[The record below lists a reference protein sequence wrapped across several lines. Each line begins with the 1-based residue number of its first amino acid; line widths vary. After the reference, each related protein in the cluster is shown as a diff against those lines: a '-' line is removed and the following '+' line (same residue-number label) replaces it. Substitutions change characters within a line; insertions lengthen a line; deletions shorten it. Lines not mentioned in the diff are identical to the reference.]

1 MNVILLSGGSGKRL
15 WPLSNNVRSK
25 QFIKAFRT
33 ETGEYES
40 MVQRVY
46 RQLKAADPTASI
58 TIATGANQR
67 SAIEHQL
74 GASVDLSLEPDRR
87 DTFPAIVLAC
97 AYLADVKKLPL
108 SAPVVV
114 CPVDPYVDDSYFRAL
129 ARLSELAEQGSANL
143 TLLGI
148 EPTYPSEKYGY
159 ILPTSRDT
167 VSPVS
172 TFKEKPDA
180 ATAQAYI
187 AQGALWNGG
196 VFAFKLDY
204 LLTRA
209 HELLNFTDYY
219 DLYAHYSAQTKISF
233 DYAVAEHEKSIQVL
247 RYAGQWSDIGTWNTF
262 TEVMD
267 GKTVGS
273 VTLDET
279 CDNTHVINE
288 LNLPVLC
295 MGCRDQVVVASPDGI
310 LVADKQ
316 RSSYLK
322 PYADKLSDMVM
333 YAEKSWG
340 SFTVL
345 DAQPDSLTIR
355 VVLNAGHA
363 MRYHSHE
370 RRNEVWTV
378 ISGEGSVCLDGMT
391 QHVRVGDV
399 ITLDV
404 GCKHT
409 VTAGANGLTLIEV
422 QLGRDISVE
431 DKTVYER

>member
-1 MNVILLSGGSGKRL
+1 MNIILLSGGSGKRL
-15 WPLSNNVRSK
+15 WPLSNDIRSK

-33 ETGEYES
+33 EAGEYES

-46 RQLKAADPTASI
+46 RQIKAADPTASV

-74 GASVDLSLEPDRR
+74 GVSVDLSLEPDRR

-114 CPVDPYVDDSYFRAL
+114 CPVDPYVDESYFRAL
-129 ARLSELAEQGSANL
+129 VHLSELAQQGSANL
-143 TLLGI
+143 SLLGI

-159 ILPTSRDT
+159 VIPTSRET

-172 TFKEKPDA
+172 TFREKPDA
-180 ATAQAYI
+180 ATAQQYI

-196 VFAFKLDY
+196 VFAFRLDY

-209 HELLNFTDYY
+209 HELLDFMDYY
-219 DLYAHYSAQTKISF
+219 DLYAHYSKQTKISF

-247 RYAGQWSDIGTWNTF
+247 RYPGQWRDVGTWNTF
-262 TEVMD
+262 TEVMSEQ
-267 GKTVGS
+267 TVGN

-288 LNLPVLC
+288 LSIPVLC
-295 MGCRDQVVVASPDGI
+295 MGCEDQVVVASPDGI
-310 LVADKQ
+310 LVADKHQ
-316 RSSYLK
+316 SSYLK
-322 PYADKLSDMVM
+322 PYADKLEQQVM

-345 DAQPDSLTIR
+345 DAQKDSMTIR
-355 VVLNAGHA
+355 VVLNPGHG
-363 MRYHSHE
+363 MHYHSHQH
-370 RRNEVWTV
+370 RSEVWTV
-378 ISGEGSVCLDGMT
+378 ISGSGTTLVDGME
-391 QHVRVGDV
+391 QPVSVGDV
-399 ITLDV
+399 ITLDI
-404 GCKHT
+404 GCKHRI
-409 VTAGANGLTLIEV
+409 TAGQEGLTLIEV
-422 QLGRDISVE
+422 QFGSEISVY
-431 DKTVYER
+431 DKQIHE